1 MSLTNTKETSAKG
14 VNVLAWG
21 YETQDNDASN
31 FGFNIFNYL
40 KEKSF
45 MIYVGQSVSD
55 GIFHYK
61 GSTIY
66 AHTFS
71 ETKHRPPGGFNVPDT
86 TISQTYLKIVNYS
99 AEECKS
105 LLEELLSAAQDKLN
119 K

>member
-1 MSLTNTKETSAKG
+1 MPLTNTKETSAKG
-14 VNVLAWG
+14 VNVLDWG
-21 YETQDNDASN
+21 YETQNYDASN
-31 FGFNIFNYL
+31 FGFDIFNYL

-45 MIYVGQSVSD
+45 MISGGASISD

-66 AHTFS
+66 VHTFS
-71 ETKHRPPGGFNVPDT
+71 ETKHRPPGFNVPDT
-86 TISQTYLKIVNYS
+86 TISQTYLKIVNDS

-105 LLEELLSAAQDKLN
+105 LLEELLSAAQNELN